1 MLRLQNHA
9 LVAHISVV
17 RPVHLTFNGAVF
29 ALGDGNRA
37 VGRGRGG
44 GQVAVLHRQRDLGN
58 GDIGLRHHPVA
69 HQEHIGSAAQSQR
82 LAVLIKLNGDP
93 QLLHLRLVAI
103 AIHRDSLK
111 QEIVIVAAGG
121 DGMIRTVER
130 VRDLQPVAC
139 VPHRLRQGVPVEPE
153 LLFRTERVQRSAAV
167 AARHVHLVRNIGR
180 LTVDL
185 HLDQTEGIGA
195 DVGIGRAAVGREG
208 DALIVVEILGRQGD
222 DVLLRDGVGHVFGLD
237 VLLTVDQAGPLVGA
251 KQSGPLREHCGK
263 GKVFQGLLAAAE
275 REILREEAAAEAA
288 AADADGKRPP
298 LRDGLAALFNDDT
311 ALELAAVDHGFRLA
325 YPVRSGGVGE
335 ADQPLELAAVEFGL
349 AVGRQQGGIDI
360 GDADLRGDGVDLAAV
375 KDDLR
380 VALALDDHNAVFG
393 KTVIDADPPAVERE
407 ASGLG
412 VDQHLLAAARIG
424 IGVDVELAA
433 AAAVLDRQVALH
445 ADGSRERRG
454 SAEKGHGI
462 AVKIQLNR
470 SGLLDGLGISRAVVE
485 SLGVNVGAELDIG
498 CAGAQGGAEL
508 CIGGNDFRIAFGGAA
523 AGGRGGAPQGGE
535 EAEQHYQC
543 KQ

>member
-1 MLRLQNHA
+1 M
-9 LVAHISVV
+9 
-17 RPVHLTFNGAVF
+17 
-29 ALGDGNRA
+29 
-37 VGRGRGG
+37 
-44 GQVAVLHRQRDLGN
+44 
-58 GDIGLRHHPVA
+58 
-69 HQEHIGSAAQSQR
+69 
-82 LAVLIKLNGDP
+82 
-93 QLLHLRLVAI
+93 
-103 AIHRDSLK
+103 
-111 QEIVIVAAGG
+111 
-121 DGMIRTVER
+121 
-130 VRDLQPVAC
+130 
-139 VPHRLRQGVPVEPE
+139 
-153 LLFRTERVQRSAAV
+153 LFRIERVQRSAAV
-167 AARHVHLVRNIGR
+167 AARYVHLVRHIGR
-180 LTVDL
+180 RTVDL
-185 HLDQTEGIGA
+185 HLDQTEGVGA
-195 DVGIGRAAVGREG
+195 DVGVGRAAVGREG

-222 DVLLRDGVGHVFGLD
+222 EVLLRDGVGHVFALD

-288 AADADGKRPP
+288 AADTDGERPP

-325 YPVRSGGVGE
+325 YPVCPGGVGE

-349 AVGRQQGGIDI
+349 AVGRQQRGIDI

-412 VDQHLLAAARIG
+412 EDQHLLAAGRIG

-433 AAAVLDRQVALH
+433 AAAVLDRQVARD

-470 SGLLDGLGISRAVVE
+470 SSLLDGLVISRAVIE
-485 SLGVNVGAELDIG
+485 ILGVNVGTELDIG
-498 CAGAQGGAEL
+498 DAGAQGRAEL
-508 CIGGNDFRIAFGGAA
+508 RIGGYDSWVAFGGAA
-523 AGGRGGAPQGGE
+523 ACGRGDAPQGGE
-535 EAEQHYQC
+535 EADQHCQ
-543 KQ
+543 